1 MLNGYIIALRD
12 TQSVAPLVT
21 SIEKTNSQIR
31 PIVFEATTPDTIDQ
45 HLENEF
51 NYFDSRKFKWT
62 WPTDA
67 SQNHL
72 DIKTGVY
79 KFAYNAVDQ
88 DKKVACSI
96 SHMRLWDLCV
106 TTDKPIVIFEADAL
120 MTRQFDAT
128 ALEGNWI
135 VGLNDPRGA
144 TRRSQVF
151 HDKLRHGEEFI
162 VQPVP
167 TVNNAGEFEP
177 QGLAGHSAYYI
188 EPKGA
193 KELLDK
199 VSEYGMWPNDAYV
212 CKELFPWIRVVYPYF
227 TRVQGTAST
236 TTR

>member
-1 MLNGYIIALRD
+1 MINGYIIAIRD

-21 SIEKTNSQIR
+21 SIEKTKSEIR
-31 PIVFEATTPDTIDQ
+31 PIVFEATTPDTIDN
-45 HLENEF
+45 HLEKEF
-51 NYFDSRKFKWT
+51 NYFDSSKFNWT

-67 SQNHL
+67 SQNKF

-79 KFAYNAVDQ
+79 KFAYNAVNQ
-88 DKKVACSI
+88 DKKIACSI

-106 TTDKPIVIFEADAL
+106 TSDKPIVIFEADAL
-120 MTRQFDAT
+120 LTRQFDVSELGDAKF
-128 ALEGNWI
+128 

-144 TRRSQVF
+144 TRRSQKF
-151 HDKLRHGEEFI
+151 HQI
-162 VQPVP
+162 VSSKNGIQIVP
-167 TVNNAGEFEP
+167 TINDSGEFHP
-177 QGLAGHSAYYI
+177 QGVAGHSAYYI
-188 EPKGA
+188 TPAGA

-199 VSEYGMWPNDAYV
+199 VKEYGMWPNDAYV